1 LIRAHD
7 VEIKIQ
13 SLRESEKETLQIAH
27 KILLEGY
34 RPKKPIRQL
43 SFTNVEEAGRFLTPK
58 RIELMRLIRNH
69 EPESIYALAKLAG
82 RKTANVSK
90 DVKKLKELG
99 LISLTKGKKRN
110 RKVSKPSTEF
120 DELRIRIPLTAK

>member
-1 LIRAHD
+1 LIKAYD
-7 VEIKIQ
+7 VDIKIQ
-13 SLRESEKETLQIAH
+13 SMEESEKESLQIAR

-43 SFTNVEEAGRFLTPK
+43 SFSNVEEAGKFLTPK
-58 RIELMRLIRNH
+58 RVELLKLIRRN
-69 EPESIYALAKLAG
+69 EPESVYALAKLAG
-82 RKTANVSK
+82 RKTVNVSK

-99 LISLTKGKKRN
+99 LISVKKGKKRN

-120 DELRIRIPLTAK
+120 DELRIRIPLVEK